1 MDIQTRIQVER
12 RIIRNAICELIEGG
26 YGVSTFADN
35 VSITISGP
43 SDRLD
48 RFVDFLM
55 DEDAPSISV
64 MQGETRLG
72 LVEFSLGES
81 GWNVLGA
88 RSPLLDD
95 ALKATIRF
103 SESMRMAERDGTLW
117 QFIDVERFE
126 EALRHHADYD
136 CVTVS
141 WVSFDG
147 EDDWT
152 GDLMSVRQALDDSG
166 PMVTIR
172 GHDADQNVRHYTFQ
186 FHTYQPQ
193 HERGYLKV
201 LNGPLAGMTTAS
213 DDDEGHSPR

>member
-81 GWNVLGA
+81 GWNVLA
-88 RSPLLDD
+88 DRSPSLDD
-95 ALKATIRF
+95 ALKETIRL

-126 EALRHHADYD
+126 EELRHHADYD

-152 GDLMSVRQALDDSG
+152 GDLISVRQALDDSG

-172 GHDADQNVRHYTFQ
+172 GHDADQQVRHNTFQ

-193 HERGYLKV
+193 QERGFLKV
-201 LNGPLAGMTTAS
+201 LTGPLAGITTDV
-213 DDDEGHSPR
+213 DDDCGPR